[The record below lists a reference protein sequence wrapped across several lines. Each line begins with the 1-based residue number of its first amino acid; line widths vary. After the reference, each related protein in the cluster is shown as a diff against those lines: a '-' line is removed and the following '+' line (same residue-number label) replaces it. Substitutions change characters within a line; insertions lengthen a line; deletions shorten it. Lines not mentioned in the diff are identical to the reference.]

1 MGRRLLQGLQQ
12 GVEAVGGEHVHLV
25 DEVHLVAAAGG
36 QVLDVVEHLPGVFH
50 LGAGRGVHLQQV
62 DETALGDGPAGA
74 ALTAGGGADA
84 ALAVEALGDDPR
96 QGGLA
101 HAPGA
106 GEEIGVVQAPVVEA
120 VDQGLQHML
129 LPHHLVEGAGA
140 PFAGEDLIAHGQ
152 PAWETSGALYGH
164 GPGVS
169 RHGARPRR
177 RELPGKGISANPSP
191 GRRCCHGVSAC
202 YHGAAYTTGWTTV
215 GAQRDK
221 GNTLERIIKAAEG
234 EFAARGFEAANIE
247 NIAREARVTKQLVYH
262 YFRTKD
268 QLYRA
273 TLETVSEG
281 MGILDDAQ
289 SYATLAPRDAI
300 ARLIN
305 TIIDDFISHPSYAA
319 LTLDQALHHGEHIT
333 QSSRFIPT
341 MRATVDQVFK
351 PVLER

>member
-1 MGRRLLQGLQQ
+1 M
-12 GVEAVGGEHVHLV
+12 
-25 DEVHLVAAAGG
+25 
-36 QVLDVVEHLPGVFH
+36 
-50 LGAGRGVHLQQV
+50 
-62 DETALGDGPAGA
+62 
-74 ALTAGGGADA
+74 
-84 ALAVEALGDDPR
+84 
-96 QGGLA
+96 
-101 HAPGA
+101 
-106 GEEIGVVQAPVVEA
+106 
-120 VDQGLQHML
+120 
-129 LPHHLVEGAGA
+129 
-140 PFAGEDLIAHGQ
+140 
-152 PAWETSGALYGH
+152 S
-164 GPGVS
+164 
-169 RHGARPRR
+169 
-177 RELPGKGISANPSP
+177 
-191 GRRCCHGVSAC
+191 
-202 YHGAAYTTGWTTV
+202 
-215 GAQRDK
+215 AQRDK

-351 PVLER
+351 PVLERGMASGEFRQGLDPEITFWMLFHLATACFLNDVVMSEATSIDFTSQEGIERWRAASLDFALNALS